1 MYLNCLYHS
10 WCGINNCLYR
20 TRSGVPTLF
29 IPHHWFVMSQK
40 IAALGRD
47 SNPRPLVSNTSLL
60 STDLPKLLVRILIS
74 HNYKV
79 FILHMEWWTKI
90 VYTTPW
96 ENSSHFYYI
105 FVNKLS
111 SAHWSGLNKCLY
123 RSWSGINVYTA
134 PNGRGLAGVV

>member
-1 MYLNCLYHS
+1 MFIPLLVRYNQ
-10 WCGINNCLYR
+10 
-20 TRSGVPTLF
+20 LF
-29 IPHHWFVMSQK
+29 IPHQEWCTYIVYTTPLVCHVTK

-79 FILHMEWWTKI
+79 FILHMEWCCKI

-111 SAHWSGLNKCLY
+111 SAHWSGINKCLY